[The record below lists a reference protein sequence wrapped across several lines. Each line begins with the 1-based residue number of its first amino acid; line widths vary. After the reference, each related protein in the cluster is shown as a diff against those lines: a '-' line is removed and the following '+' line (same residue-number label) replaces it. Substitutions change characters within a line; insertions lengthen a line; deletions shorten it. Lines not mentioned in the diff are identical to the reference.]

1 MKAGSIILLLL
12 IMLALPFLCYLNL
25 HTNDGTRVEFVNAS
39 GVVTTIPVEVADTPE
54 EQEKGLMYR
63 THMDDDEGML
73 FIFSEDATR
82 HFWMKDTPIPL
93 DMVFVNSDYRIVDI
107 NYNATPKSEDVYT
120 SKAIC
125 RYVIEV
131 NGGFCREHCIGVGDQ
146 AKIYRPFSF

>member
-12 IMLALPFLCYLNL
+12 IMLALASLCYLNMRAAE
-25 HTNDGTRVEFVNAS
+25 GCRVEFVNAS
-39 GVVTTIPVEVADTPE
+39 GVVTTISVEVADTPQ
-54 EQEKGLMYR
+54 EQKKGLMYR

-82 HFWMKDTPIPL
+82 YFWMKDTPIPL
-93 DMVFVNSDYRIVDI
+93 DMVFINSDYRIVDI
-107 NYNATPKSEDVYT
+107 NYNAIPNSEGVYT

-131 NGGFCREHCIGVGDQ
+131 NGGFCREHWIGVGDQ
-146 AKIYRPFSF
+146 VKIYASF